1 MIKIIVGTNTEKKT
15 LIVEPTRTLRSVL
28 EEAETD
34 YTTGSLHL
42 DGATLKPGDLDK
54 TFADF
59 GITEKCYL
67 INVVK
72 SDSGK

>member
-15 LIVEPTRTLRSVL
+15 LIVEPTRTLGSVL

>member
-1 MIKIIVGTNTEKKT
+1 MIKVIIGTNTEKKT
-15 LIVEPTRTLRSVL
+15 LILEPSTTLRNAL
-28 EEAETD
+28 EEAEID
-34 YTTGSLHL
+34 YSAGSLHL

-54 TFADF
+54 TFADL

>member
-1 MIKIIVGTNTEKKT
+1 MIKIIVGTNTNKKT

>member
-1 MIKIIVGTNTEKKT
+1 MIKVIIGANTEKKT
-15 LIVEPTRTLRSVL
+15 LILEPSKTLRNAL
-28 EEAETD
+28 EEAEID
-34 YTTGSLHL
+34 YSAGSLHL

-54 TFADF
+54 TFADL

>member
-1 MIKIIVGTNTEKKT
+1 MIKIIVGTNTDKKT

-34 YTTGSLHL
+34 YITGSLHL
-42 DGATLKPGDLDK
+42 DGATLRPGDLDK